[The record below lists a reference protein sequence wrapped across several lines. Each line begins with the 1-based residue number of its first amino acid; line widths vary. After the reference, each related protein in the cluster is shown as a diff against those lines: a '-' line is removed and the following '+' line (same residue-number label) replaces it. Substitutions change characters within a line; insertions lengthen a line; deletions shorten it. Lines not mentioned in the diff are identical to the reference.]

1 MIVFVDDDKIYIEDY
16 VEELQDNDYIVSH
29 VHNIDKAFDFIVEN
43 SQEIDLLVL
52 DMMIPSGSLLK
63 NKDNDNGRRTGN
75 LFIEELRNRIDLTL
89 FPIIV
94 FTHVNIQNLPSIV
107 SGISLQKLQK
117 EEFTPYQLFL
127 KVKDVLSLTRL

>member
-16 VEELQDNDYIVSH
+16 VEELRDNDYIVSH
-29 VHNIDKAFDFIVEN
+29 LHNIDKAFDFIVEN

-117 EEFTPYQLFL
+117 EEFTPYKLFL
-127 KVKDVLSLTRL
+127 KVKDVLNLTRI

>member
-16 VEELQDNDYIVSH
+16 VEELRDNDYIVSH
-29 VHNIDKAFDFIVEN
+29 LHNIDKAFDFIVEN

-117 EEFTPYQLFL
+117 EEFTPYKLFL
-127 KVKDVLSLTRL
+127 KVKDVLNLTKI